1 MQLEEG
7 SKKKI
12 TTHPKPTPPMFGQLV
27 NSLDLSGGLEIWGQY
42 FWARINP
49 TASPKIPSNL
59 WNTKVRSV
67 TLKNERGNL
76 VVNLIFPK

>member
-1 MQLEEG
+1 
-7 SKKKI
+7 
-12 TTHPKPTPPMFGQLV
+12 MFGQLV

-59 WNTKVRSV
+59 WNTKIGHTHGESDIPKMK
-67 TLKNERGNL
+67 KNNKPSE
-76 VVNLIFPK
+76 